1 MVCICARAASTTCSG
16 HPSAAAAAAI
26 LSMTCLLFFSLV
38 LSVSLR
44 QVHIALRAAFT
55 ASRASFES
63 PGTDTGLKLRGV
75 TSTNL
80 LCIVGSSSRFS
91 TEIEDM
97 RFLNTLIPT
106 REFRFQACY
115 EPTGALVRR
124 TLRESIRDN
133 IHLRLVLQP
142 IVCDS

>member
-44 QVHIALRAAFT
+44 QVDIALRAAFT

-80 LCIVGSSSRFS
+80 LCIVGFSSRFS
-91 TEIEDM
+91 TEIEDT
-97 RFLNTLIPT
+97 RYLNTLIATTFSQLPISWLVSAKRVAARDFPDFKPVMNHGCVGPT
-106 REFRFQACY
+106 
-115 EPTGALVRR
+115 
-124 TLRESIRDN
+124 
-133 IHLRLVLQP
+133 
-142 IVCDS
+142 